1 MAAVGR
7 SVGVRWRSNSCI
19 ANWSSIGR
27 SMGGVRQWYA
37 IETMGLHSGEVVA
50 ATPVVRWQEFDVG
63 FGG

>member
-1 MAAVGR
+1 
-7 SVGVRWRSNSCI
+7 
-19 ANWSSIGR
+19 
-27 SMGGVRQWYA
+27 MGGVRQWYA